1 MFIAAAPFR
10 GKREKGKTEMTSIVQ
25 RIETA
30 ALVSLATG
38 LGAALAVGVTIMA
51 WSWSVRALDVGAVVA
66 SGIRLW

>member
-1 MFIAAAPFR
+1 MTASIA
-10 GKREKGKTEMTSIVQ
+10 Q

-38 LGAALAVGVTIMA
+38 LGAALAVGVTVMA